1 MPISASSTPATT
13 IMPDDR
19 IWPERAGSMTPL
31 LRERAAAIEAQR
43 ELTADVLDALH
54 ERELFRLTLPAHA
67 GGYELPVPVLAA
79 VTEII
84 AGADASTAWCLGQAF
99 GCAMSAAF
107 MDEDAAREV
116 FGPPDAVLAWGAGA
130 QGTAV
135 ATDGGYRV
143 TGTWKFAS
151 GAKHATWLGGHC
163 MVYEA
168 DGNPRLGANG
178 VHANRTALFPREQAA
193 IADDWYV
200 MGLRGTRSEGYTVE
214 DLFVE
219 SRLTLDRETPAECRL
234 DSTLYIFP
242 TTNVYASV
250 FSGVALGIARA
261 MLDDLVG
268 LARKKSQ
275 RGART
280 SMRDSAV
287 VHTRLAELE
296 AQLRGRARLP
306 ARDDSRGLGRGGG
319 LPRAHDGA
327 ARPHPARDHVR
338 HQSGDR
344 GLRAGLP
351 PRGRDCDIR
360 GPCLRTQVPRCARGL
375 AASPGAPHELRD
387 GGPPHARPRH
397 RDDLHV
403 TVEACFAPG
412 SGGRGTVSARKLLV
426 HRVWRFPC
434 ARIFDAIMLLC
445 ALHSMAQR
453 RLECAAKESR
463 HTQPKPRTERLRDD
477 R

>member
-1 MPISASSTPATT
+1 
-13 IMPDDR
+13 
-19 IWPERAGSMTPL
+19 MTPL

-54 ERELFRLTLPAHA
+54 ERELFRLTLPAYA
-67 GGYELPVPVLAA
+67 GGYELPIPVLAA

-107 MDEDAAREV
+107 MGEEATREV

-168 DGNPRLGANG
+168 DGNPRLDANG

-268 LARKKSQ
+268 LARKN
-275 RGART
+275 
-280 SMRDSAV
+280 
-287 VHTRLAELE
+287 RLAEPRSQPVARVNRCIQIDELLE
-296 AQLRGRARLP
+296 LQSLGILAKKQRVDCRSKPLGISRLVAVVLPEMLRQLHPLREILSS
-306 ARDDSRGLGRGGG
+306 RDEVDEASGLGGRCVEK
-319 LPRAHDGA
+319 
-327 ARPHPARDHVR
+327 AR
-338 HQSGDR
+338 
-344 GLRAGLP
+344 
-351 PRGRDCDIR
+351 
-360 GPCLRTQVPRCARGL
+360 
-375 AASPGAPHELRD
+375 
-387 GGPPHARPRH
+387 
-397 RDDLHV
+397 
-403 TVEACFAPG
+403 F
-412 SGGRGTVSARKLLV
+412 GRGQ
-426 HRVWRFPC
+426 P
-434 ARIFDAIMLLC
+434 
-445 ALHSMAQR
+445 HS
-453 RLECAAKESR
+453 
-463 HTQPKPRTERLRDD
+463 D
-477 R
+477 